1 MFLRVI
7 DIFMLLCCSIL
18 FVSILIYFVLS
29 CFIPIIKKQYK
40 HSKTKFTI
48 IKVEKI
54 ETDDHC
60 TICLEG
66 GKQIQLPCGHTFHH
80 ECLYDWFEHPPPTC
94 PICRRDYTDI
104 LLI

>member
-1 MFLRVI
+1 M
-7 DIFMLLCCSIL
+7 
-18 FVSILIYFVLS
+18 
-29 CFIPIIKKQYK
+29 
-40 HSKTKFTI
+40 

-54 ETDDHC
+54 ETDDPC

-94 PICRRDYTDI
+94 PICRRDYTDASI
-104 LLI
+104 